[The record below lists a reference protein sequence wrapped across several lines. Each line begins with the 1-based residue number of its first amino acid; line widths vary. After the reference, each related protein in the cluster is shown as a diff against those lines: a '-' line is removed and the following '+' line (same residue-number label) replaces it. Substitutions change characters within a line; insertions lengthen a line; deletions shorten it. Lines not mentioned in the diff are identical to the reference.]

1 MGDWRSEIE
10 DLLGRGMSGLTPRDI
25 ENFASRLG
33 RGRAGEGQ
41 SGAEETGPGLID
53 RIAVLERLKAAAAA
67 EQVRAEAAFAELCAA
82 GADPRAVAL
91 EGKTGRSAA
100 TVRERSAASQVAL
113 ARGVSPSKGSRL
125 LAAAR
130 RLVEELPYTLT
141 ALAAGRLNEDRAV
154 AVAEGVEALSP
165 AERSLADEDLCGDPR
180 RLEGLGDRG
189 VQDAVR
195 ACVDAIDGGA
205 ALARVRHAESQRRVT
220 LRRLPDSM
228 AQLTAILPV
237 AQAAAVEGALRQAS
251 GAARAVGD
259 DRTSGQI
266 AADTLVER
274 VTGQAQ
280 ADAVPLRV
288 GLVMTDAS
296 LFGGGRESA
305 ILQGYGTITAA
316 QARNMIA
323 ASARGLPGQSGARA
337 APDAVAAGGLD
348 TAADACS
355 AARAGAAE
363 VDTRA
368 APGVAAEMGTRVA
381 AEIGTRAAA
390 GGGRRPAAADADRS
404 AAADADTRAAADADR
419 RHAAGARTSAA
430 PANADRRA
438 AAEVGT
444 GAAALAGVWLRRLF
458 LDPSTG
464 ELAALDSKLRRF
476 PRALADFI
484 EIRDQRCRTPFCD
497 APIRHIDHVV
507 PAVEGGDTSVEN
519 GQGLCEACN
528 HTKESPGWDQAV
540 VGADPCDGTGPRGD
554 ILTVTPTG
562 HEYFSPPVHL
572 PGSLPLM
579 NPRPLRVG

>member
-67 EQVRAEAAFAELCAA
+67 EQVRAEAAFAELCTA

-205 ALARVRHAESQRRVT
+205 ALARVRHAESKRRVT

-274 VTGQAQ
+274 VTGQAH

-316 QARNMIA
+316 QARSMIA

-355 AARAGAAE
+355 ATRADVAE

-368 APGVAAEMGTRVA
+368 APGVA

-404 AAADADTRAAADADR
+404 A
-419 RHAAGARTSAA
+419 AAGARTSAA